1 MKRSDTHL
9 KDQNCSNTIF
19 FTSVLLGA
27 VREMLQP
34 SSVEADNVVGTDY
47 SQMAKDS
54 GKNERGER
62 LQVPG
67 RMEQK
72 RRQEG
77 WAPQ

>member
-1 MKRSDTHL
+1 
-9 KDQNCSNTIF
+9 
-19 FTSVLLGA
+19 LGA